1 MEIYAAKMGIDVTP
15 MSRFTNVRLRLH
27 ISSYLVFSKLV
38 GVLLVISYVKRLA
51 NHNKHNLCYHSQ
63 VWGW

>member
-27 ISSYLVFSKLV
+27 ISSYLVFSKFGG
-38 GVLLVISYVKRLA
+38 GVAGNFICEKV
-51 NHNKHNLCYHSQ
+51 SQ
-63 VWGW
+63 S